1 MANLTSPGV
10 QVQVID
16 ESFYASSGPGT
27 VPFIMMATAQDKP
40 QPGNATSIAPGTIKA
55 NAGKLYRITSQREL
69 LQTFGNP
76 KFYTQAGTPQHGNE
90 LNEYGLYSAY
100 QYLGLANS
108 AYVMRADVDLGN
120 LAPTGTEPVGEPVNG
135 DYWLDLTATSWGL
148 FRSNGNVNSGL
159 AWGAVRPKVIDTAT
173 QLQRIVQCFR
183 ETQCTN
189 PNLAIVAPGGNG
201 TLEIAD
207 VVITIELTDTLNTI
221 VQKINS
227 NTTLTKKGIKAEIF
241 SRLEKAKVVAPT
253 LPTEVTVYNL
263 RLVGSDIT
271 VNIDIGNA
279 APTTLLTAL
288 GFTNTQLPALPGP
301 VAQPTNKPQQNYIVP
316 VNDFGSNGDLAIN
329 AVSVVQGLGLTVMV
343 PAVQIFEKVN
353 QTTAQGTVSRW
364 YPVGGTEDEYPG
376 HSWAAASP
384 TMVSSTEPVTQTF
397 VTGTSTLF
405 HIVAGV
411 STSITITVPAGTL
424 ETFVTSINTALA
436 STQILATTYTIGVSK
451 YLKLTDYSGNTV
463 QLLDTTTASGLGG
476 FARANMKLASTY
488 YKSVTGSVVNPA
500 FVTSTSQIITV
511 TAGFGAGSVSAN
523 INVSAVSPLPT
534 TIATVVAAINAD
546 PTVGLTNLIKAE
558 ATADNRLRI
567 YSPTGTLFSL
577 ENVVGYATTAPLVS
591 AGIPTGITYGN
602 SLVYQG
608 YSVGTPQP
616 AELSQV
622 AAGNIWVNTVA
633 GNRGANLVVK
643 RYNSGTDQWN
653 TRLAPLYA
661 TDASANAGYGA
672 NRTVG
677 SIYVR
682 YNENGP
688 DVLTQTGVLLVK
700 IWDGTVWRTIP
711 SYVASTVDFGD
722 KYTQSS
728 ATPSGLP
735 ANGTLWYNA
744 NLRVDLM
751 VSDGS
756 TWLGYRNIYT
766 ATDPNGPT
774 LSATAPTTQSG
785 GLPLVDNDIWID
797 TSDLENYPKIYK
809 RDAFNS
815 QWLLVDNTDQS
826 SSNGILFADARWT
839 ANGTSTG
846 SQAIVDMLAS
856 DTVDPDAPSALPYP
870 FGLLLYNTRY
880 SFGNVKE
887 YKVNYLPLTQQNNG
901 DRNRW
906 VTASGLMNT
915 GAPYMLRKA
924 QRQLIVTAM
933 ASALAASEELRS
945 ESNVF
950 NLMAVPAYPELLDEM
965 VTLNTDKKD
974 VAFIVVDTPARL
986 QPDGTSIQNWAT
998 NAANAV
1004 GNGEESLITATRYGG
1019 VYYPWGLAT
1028 NIDGTQIFVPP
1039 SMTILRTIAFND
1051 QVAYPWFA
1059 PAGFTRGLVSAVSSV
1074 GYLNAENE
1082 YVPIALSQGQ
1092 RDTLYQNKIN
1102 PIAFIPGRGL
1112 VVYGQKTLSPLS
1124 SALDRVNV
1132 ARLINYLNYQLDI
1145 LAKPFLFEPNDKQT
1159 RDSVARTFES
1169 FFGDLVGLR
1178 AVYDFAVVCDET
1190 NNSPT
1195 RIDRNELWIDVAVK
1209 PTKAIEFIYI
1219 PLRILNTGDPLP

>member
-1 MANLTSPGV
+1 
-10 QVQVID
+10 
-16 ESFYASSGPGT
+16 
-27 VPFIMMATAQDKP
+27 
-40 QPGNATSIAPGTIKA
+40 
-55 NAGKLYRITSQREL
+55 
-69 LQTFGNP
+69 
-76 KFYTQAGTPQHGNE
+76 
-90 LNEYGLYSAY
+90 
-100 QYLGLANS
+100 
-108 AYVMRADVDLGN
+108 
-120 LAPTGTEPVGEPVNG
+120 
-135 DYWLDLTATSWGL
+135 
-148 FRSNGNVNSGL
+148 
-159 AWGAVRPKVIDTAT
+159 
-173 QLQRIVQCFR
+173 
-183 ETQCTN
+183 
-189 PNLAIVAPGGNG
+189 
-201 TLEIAD
+201 
-207 VVITIELTDTLNTI
+207 
-221 VQKINS
+221 
-227 NTTLTKKGIKAEIF
+227 
-241 SRLEKAKVVAPT
+241 
-253 LPTEVTVYNL
+253 
-263 RLVGSDIT
+263 
-271 VNIDIGNA
+271 
-279 APTTLLTAL
+279 
-288 GFTNTQLPALPGP
+288 
-301 VAQPTNKPQQNYIVP
+301 
-316 VNDFGSNGDLAIN
+316 
-329 AVSVVQGLGLTVMV
+329 
-343 PAVQIFEKVN
+343 
-353 QTTAQGTVSRW
+353 
-364 YPVGGTEDEYPG
+364 
-376 HSWAAASP
+376 
-384 TMVSSTEPVTQTF
+384 
-397 VTGTSTLF
+397 
-405 HIVAGV
+405 
-411 STSITITVPAGTL
+411 
-424 ETFVTSINTALA
+424 
-436 STQILATTYTIGVSK
+436 
-451 YLKLTDYSGNTV
+451 
-463 QLLDTTTASGLGG
+463 
-476 FARANMKLASTY
+476 
-488 YKSVTGSVVNPA
+488 
-500 FVTSTSQIITV
+500 
-511 TAGFGAGSVSAN
+511 
-523 INVSAVSPLPT
+523 
-534 TIATVVAAINAD
+534 
-546 PTVGLTNLIKAE
+546 
-558 ATADNRLRI
+558 
-567 YSPTGTLFSL
+567 LFSL
-577 ENVVGYATTAPLVS
+577 ANVVGYASTAPLVS

-616 AELSQV
+616 AELNQV

-633 GNRGANLVVK
+633 GNRGANFVVK

-700 IWDGTVWRTIP
+700 IWDGTAWVTIP

-728 ATPSGLP
+728 TTPSGLP
-735 ANGTLWYNA
+735 ANNTLWYNA

-856 DTVDPDAPSALPYP
+856 DTVDLDAPSALPYP
-870 FGLLLYNTRY
+870 FGLLLFNTRY

-998 NAANAV
+998 NAANAL

-1028 NIDGTQIFVPP
+1028 NIDGTQIFVPA

-1082 YVPIALSQGQ
+1082 YVPVALSQGQ